1 MYFFPKLAAFNLSW
15 HEQPKKVIKSHITGS
30 KGTLTQPGMAN
41 FSGDHSAEYQPWL
54 AELKSR

>member
-1 MYFFPKLAAFNLSW
+1 MNN
-15 HEQPKKVIKSHITGS
+15 QKKVIKSHITGS

-41 FSGDHSAEYQPWL
+41 FSSDHSAEYQPWL